1 MDKTITTNLC
11 RGLRACGVP
20 KQESL
25 ELVNT
30 IAKWYDRSG
39 VEYANARL
47 KDLKQWYET
56 YLAGHPEPPAWF
68 EHTKSN
74 MPVGIWARVFKHR
87 NPALVLGILSM
98 NTVFKSEEITQS
110 QRTKF
115 LDALN
120 AGKLGTDLGLSEF
133 STGNRKRLPD
143 LTRSISAPSYDCIT
157 GKSIPVDAARKIFLV
172 PEKELR
178 KRIYKKMLKEAKPKL
193 DSSDRKAKKDL
204 LKKISHEATH
214 EAVKQHRKL
223 MCSAYCESWQSVP
236 IATLDYLRKEGQLQF
251 VPPALLTDGG
261 SGSIFNVTS
270 DQTHIA
276 GSIGCIQ
283 QEALKARWIAN
294 PNRISQHYLAPLGKH
309 WYDILRSLP
318 TDCTF
323 NQEMGTQWVQE
334 QLKSG
339 VTLAGADLS
348 SATDLLDREL
358 CLRLIT
364 KVYLGRSFDKKED
377 WTLPV
382 EISYRN
388 AIDHFME
395 LSSMDWVYPEGG
407 LVNWDRGQPLGTYP
421 SFAMLGLTNNALGRQ
436 ACLNAGIDERS
447 FRVIGDD
454 IIIDQR
460 ALSEYVRLIEL
471 FGGVINHSKTLTS
484 DRCAEFAGR
493 VITPNRCMNKTVK
506 YKDMSD
512 NSFMQ
517 IVSDLGDQAKHLLRP
532 RQRDQYDEFKF
543 VPGFVVDGPYPK
555 NSFGIPFALRYAW
568 YLSEVKTQDEPIPEK
583 DKLDSWQFAQEIY
596 YFLSEEGRLED
607 FEFSVPFTFA
617 DDFQSSL
624 ASNVA
629 HNGDPRLRDGK
640 TCLEALEAISSHESF
655 MSFKHWIESERSQ
668 HVRKHIGYHQ
678 TQDLIDESHEE
689 NDYDE
694 DWER

>member
-11 RGLRACGVP
+11 RGLRACGCS
-20 KQESL
+20 KSEAL

-30 IAKWYDRSG
+30 IERWVDCNG
-39 VEYANARL
+39 VEYANSRL

-56 YLAGHPEPPAWF
+56 YLAGHPEPPLWF
-68 EHTKSN
+68 KHTKAN
-74 MPVGIWARVFKHR
+74 LPVGIWAKVFKHR
-87 NPALVLGILSM
+87 NPAMVLGILSA
-98 NTVFKSEEITQS
+98 NTMFKSEKITKS

-120 AGKLGTDLGLSEF
+120 AGKLEHSVDLSEF
-133 STGNRKRLPD
+133 SFGNRSRLPD
-143 LTRSISAPSYDCIT
+143 LKQKISAPSYDCIT
-157 GKSIPVDAARKIFLV
+157 GKSIPVNDSKKIFLT

-178 KRIYKKMLKEAKPKL
+178 TRILNRMLEGAKSKLDTMNRKESRDLKKRI
-193 DSSDRKAKKDL
+193 R
-204 LKKISHEATH
+204 HEATR
-214 EAVKQHRKL
+214 EAVKEHRKL
-223 MCSAYCESWQSVP
+223 MCGAYCDSWQSVP
-236 IATLDYLRKEGQLQF
+236 IATLDYLRKEGHLEY

-261 SGSIFNVTS
+261 GNYGIFNIVDEQS
-270 DQTHIA
+270 HIA

-294 PNRISQHYLAPLGKH
+294 PNRITQHFLQPLGSH
-309 WYDILRSLP
+309 WYDILRTLP

-323 NQEMGTQWVQE
+323 DQDSGTQWVQE
-334 QLKSG
+334 QLAQG
-339 VTLAGADLS
+339 VVLAGADLS

-364 KVYLGRSFDKKED
+364 QTYLGRSFDKKED

-382 EISYRN
+382 ETSYRN

-395 LSSMDWVYPEGG
+395 ISSMDWVYPEGG

-421 SFAMLGLTNNALGRQ
+421 SFAMLALTNNALGRQ
-436 ACLNAGIDERS
+436 ACLNAGIDPHS

-454 IIIDQR
+454 MIIDQR

-471 FGGVINHSKTLTS
+471 FGGSINHSKTLTS

-493 VITPNRCMNKTVK
+493 VILPNRCINKTVK

-532 RQRDQYDEFKF
+532 RQRHQYEEFKF
-543 VPGFVVDGPYPK
+543 IPGIVVDGPYSQ
-555 NSFGIPFALRYAW
+555 NSFGLPLSLRYAW
-568 YLSEVKTQDEPIPEK
+568 YLSEVKTQDEPAPEK
-583 DKLDSWQFAQEIY
+583 EKMDSWQFAQEIY
-596 YFLSEEGRLED
+596 YFLSEEGRLDEY
-607 FEFSVPFTFA
+607 ELSVPYTFS

-624 ASNVA
+624 ASFVA
-629 HNGDPRLRDGK
+629 HKGDPRLRDGK
-640 TCLEALEAISSHESF
+640 TCLEALEAISSHETF
-655 MSFKHWIESERSQ
+655 LSFKQWIESEQSQFVRQHRNHQRS
-668 HVRKHIGYHQ
+668 
-678 TQDLIDESHEE
+678 
-689 NDYDE
+689 NDRDD

>member
-11 RGLRACGVP
+11 RGLRACGVS
-20 KQESL
+20 KQETL

-30 IAKWYDRSG
+30 IEKWYDHNGPDYTNS
-39 VEYANARL
+39 RL

-68 EHTKSN
+68 KHSKDN
-74 MPVGIWARVFKHR
+74 MPVGIWSKVFKHR
-87 NPALVLGILSM
+87 NPAMVLGILSM
-98 NTVFKSEEITQS
+98 NTCFKNEKITLP

-120 AGKLGTDLGLSEF
+120 CGALETRLDLSEL
-133 STGNRKRLPD
+133 STGNRMRLPD
-143 LTRSISAPSYDCIT
+143 LNRRLSAPSYDCIT
-157 GKSIPVDAARKIFLV
+157 GKSIPVSTSKKIFLT

-178 KRIYKKMLKEAKPKL
+178 QRIRNRMLQDTKPKL
-193 DSSDRKAKKDL
+193 DTLNRKEKRNL
-204 LKKISHEATH
+204 LKKIDSEATR

-223 MCSAYCESWQSVP
+223 MCNAYCESWESVP
-236 IATLDYLRKEGQLQF
+236 IATLDYLRKEGHLEL
-251 VPPALLTDGG
+251 VPPALLTDEGYAG
-261 SGSIFNVTS
+261 TIFNVTE
-270 DQTHIA
+270 DQTHVA

-294 PNRISQHYLAPLGKH
+294 PNRVTQSFLTPLGEH
-309 WYDILRSLP
+309 WYSILRSLP

-323 NQEMGTQWVQE
+323 DQEMGTQWVQQ

-358 CLRLIT
+358 CLRMIT
-364 KVYLGRSFDKKED
+364 QVYLGRSFDKKED

-382 EISYRN
+382 ETSYRN

-395 LSSMDWVYPEGG
+395 ISSMDWVYPEGG

-436 ACLNAGIDERS
+436 ACLNVGISPDS

-471 FGGVINHSKTLTS
+471 CGGSINHSKTLTS

-493 VITPNRCMNKTVK
+493 VITPQRCMNKTVK

-532 RQRDQYDEFKF
+532 RQRHQYEEFKY
-543 VPGFVVDGPYPK
+543 VPGIVVDGPYSK
-555 NSFGIPFALRYAW
+555 NSFGIPLYLRYAW
-568 YLSEVKTQDEPIPEK
+568 YLEQVQTQGEPIPEK
-583 DKLDSWQFAQEIY
+583 DKMDSWQFAQEIY

-607 FEFSVPFTFA
+607 FEYSVPFTFA

-629 HNGDPRLRDGK
+629 HKGDPRLRDGK
-640 TCLEALEAISSHESF
+640 TCLEALEAISSPQTF
-655 MSFKHWIESERSQ
+655 MSFKHWIESE
-668 HVRKHIGYHQ
+668 
-678 TQDLIDESHEE
+678 ESRTVKRVHESAQRRHKSH
-689 NDYDE
+689 DD